1 MEAITQMRN
10 IVFYISFYGEKLT
23 YHKIATGNLQEG
35 IVEYG
40 SRVRQEDKTTRRIY
54 GDSKAR
60 VAFSMAEQRKLK
72 PESTMHQ
79 RIITIKRE
87 LDKAAQERM
96 RLIRMHYRN
105 INIRIALS
113 AISA

>member
-1 MEAITQMRN
+1 MAHE
-10 IVFYISFYGEKLT
+10 SGEKIKLLDE
-23 YHKIATGNLQEG
+23 YMEILKQELL
-35 IVEYG
+35 
-40 SRVRQEDKTTRRIY
+40 
-54 GDSKAR
+54 
-60 VAFSMAEQRKLK
+60 FSMAEQRKLK

-113 AISA
+113 GISA